1 MWEDFSLSASCIH
14 AQSSFFPPQLPPLQ
28 ISMENDDVKR
38 NINMI
43 WIQEL
48 SALGIE
54 MEECKSEGVKDRPPG
69 FESQLGHLRA
79 G

>member
-1 MWEDFSLSASCIH
+1 MREYFSVSVSCIH
-14 AQSSFFPPQLPPLQ
+14 AQRSFFPPQLPPLQ

-48 SALGIE
+48 GALGIE
-54 MEECKSEGVKDRPPG
+54 MEECKSAGVKDREPG
-69 FESQLGHLRA
+69 FESQLGHLLA